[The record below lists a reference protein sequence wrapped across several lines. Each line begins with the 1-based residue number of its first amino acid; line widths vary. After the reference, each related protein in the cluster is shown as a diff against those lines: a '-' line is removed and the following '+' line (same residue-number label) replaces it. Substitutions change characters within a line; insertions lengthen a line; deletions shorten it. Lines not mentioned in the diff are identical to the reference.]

1 MEGMYIYHPKLDFT
15 SISSYNKSL
24 NRDLQKRK
32 EKKERRKSC
41 YI

>member
-1 MEGMYIYHPKLDFT
+1 MYHPKLDFT

-32 EKKERRKSC
+32 EKRRDVNHVIFK
-41 YI
+41 